1 MGTSQVPLV
10 LKSAHKYG
18 QGTVSLQT
26 RQLSD
31 NCRVIVGNCRVI
43 VGNYRIIV
51 GNCRVWRETVPWPFL
66 WTDFETKGTCEV
78 PMTYRKF

>member
-1 MGTSQVPLV
+1 MGTSQIPLV
-10 LKSAHKYG
+10 LKSVHKNG

-26 RQLSD
+26 RQLPTIIRQLPTITRQLPTITRQLSD
-31 NCRVIVGNCRVI
+31 
-43 VGNYRIIV
+43 
-51 GNCRVWRETVPWPFL
+51 NCRVWRETVPWPFL